1 MKGEYNKH
9 LYCRHLISTKINIFS
24 YVFSLSLNTDIHTQI
39 DIERKIVFFFSEP
52 INLWTSSHFAS
63 KHLSMTHLGI
73 RIFSS
78 ITTIVLGKRNYIL
91 TSVNIAI
98 QLFIHPMN
106 IYWGL
111 TINQSK
117 TYSDEQNKYDPCS
130 WSERHLNIVIQTTI

>member
-9 LYCRHLISTKINIFS
+9 LYSRHLISTNINILS
-24 YVFSLSLNTDIHTQI
+24 YLFSLSLNTDIHTQI
-39 DIERKIVFFFSEP
+39 DIDRKSWFFSEP
-52 INLWTSSHFAS
+52 INIWTSSHFPS
-63 KHLSMTHLGI
+63 KHLSMTHL
-73 RIFSS
+73 RKRTFSS

-98 QLFIHPMN
+98 QLFIHPTN

-117 TYSDEQNKYDPCS
+117 TYSDEQNKYDRCS